1 MYNVQGLCRASRRS
15 CLSHVKKPHLSP
27 FKKGKSRHSIWR
39 ALEQRSQDEKLPE
52 EKNVWQ
58 NQANPKGQKQLK

>member
-1 MYNVQGLCRASRRS
+1 
-15 CLSHVKKPHLSP
+15 LSHVKKPHLSP
-27 FKKGKSRHSIWR
+27 FKEGKSRHSIWR